1 MNNWILAINKNGR
14 FWLKQI
20 NDLEYFVINE
30 NNKADIE
37 VLTKDMLLNADIKIV
52 GDLYNNEAEQA
63 EQIFNNQSI
72 KTETTKYICYV
83 ELTKEDNTKFKTFI
97 YVNAIHSEEVRKKL
111 WDYYCDRYWSINIL
125 EIEVANI
132 ITSI

>member
-1 MNNWILAINKNGR
+1 MNEWILGTNKNGR

-30 NNKADIE
+30 SNKTDIE
-37 VLTKDMLLNADIKIV
+37 ILTKDMLLSADIKIV
-52 GDLYNNEAEQA
+52 GDLYSNEVEEAEVIFYNYN
-63 EQIFNNQSI
+63 QIY
-72 KTETTKYICYV
+72 KYICYV
-83 ELTKEDNTKFKTFI
+83 ELIKEDKTSFKNFI
-97 YVNAIHSEEVRKKL
+97 FVNARHSEEVRKKL